1 MDGEVRFAVGLFRGT
16 AAYYDRYRLPYPDVM
31 IEDLARRSHVPGRGR
46 LLDLACGTGQLA
58 FALRRWF
65 GEVWAVDAEPDMVD
79 LVRRKAGDAGD
90 VRAVVSSAETL
101 TAEPEHFELAVVGN
115 AFHRLDRDVAA
126 GRLFGW
132 LQAGG
137 HLALCWSATPWTG
150 EQDWQQAL
158 AATLDRWRTALG
170 AQERIPAGWEQVR
183 QRRPD
188 AQVLTDAGFE
198 LAGEYEFTAGHRW
211 SVTELAGFVRSTSFL
226 PATVLGDQAAAFDA
240 DLAVSLGPHSSDGTF
255 PQAVGFGYE
264 LARKPA

>member
-150 EQDWQQAL
+150 GGPRSARRSGFPR
-158 AATLDRWRTALG
+158 AGSRCGSGGRTP
-170 AQERIPAGWEQVR
+170 RCSP
-183 QRRPD
+183 RPGSSWPGSTNSPPG
-188 AQVLTDAGFE
+188 TD
-198 LAGEYEFTAGHRW
+198 
-211 SVTELAGFVRSTSFL
+211 
-226 PATVLGDQAAAFDA
+226 
-240 DLAVSLGPHSSDGTF
+240 
-255 PQAVGFGYE
+255 
-264 LARKPA
+264 